1 MTGRPMRLTSI
12 ADWPDRP
19 AAFEALRGDMTGT
32 TASRELGIP
41 GRTWGSYVRGERT
54 PPVGVLSALARLGD
68 PDTAVVH
75 VFGRVYLVRRVP
87 TEAAAPTP
95 APSPTAPHEVRR

>member
-12 ADWPDRP
+12 ADWPDRR
-19 AAFEALRGDMTGT
+19 AAFEALRGDMNGVTSGQI
-32 TASRELGIP
+32 LGIP

-68 PDTAVVH
+68 PDTAVVQ
-75 VFGRVYLVRRVP
+75 VFGRVCLVRRLT
-87 TEAAAPTP
+87 TEAVVPTP
-95 APSPTAPHEVRR
+95 APSPSAPHEVRP

>member
-1 MTGRPMRLTSI
+1 MKLTSI

-19 AAFEALRGDMTGT
+19 TAFEALRGDMAGT

-68 PDTAVVH
+68 PDTAVVEA
-75 VFGRVYLVRRVP
+75 FGRVWLLRKSA
-87 TEAAAPTP
+87 TEASAPTP
-95 APSPTAPHEVRR
+95 APSSTAPDSGPR